1 MRHPLQLLPDGTV
14 PSYEI
19 TPPSFPR
26 CQRQRKY
33 SSVETKF
40 RAAAASL
47 ILCPTRRLALT
58 SHGQVP
64 CAIPASGAGKCASC
78 HSQGTTLQ
86 AEAHHARDISLHKA
100 HH

>member
-26 CQRQRKY
+26 CPRQRKCY
-33 SSVETKF
+33 SVETKF
-40 RAAAASL
+40 RVAASSL
-47 ILCPTRRLALT
+47 ILCPTRRLVLT

-64 CAIPASGAGKCASC
+64 CAIPASGAGKCASY
-78 HSQGTTLQ
+78 HSPGTTLQ
-86 AEAHHARDISLHKA
+86 AEAHHATGTSLHRA